1 MENPVRFRFGVSQC
15 LWGAMRTAL
24 KCNNNNHPPTH
35 TASEKVRCWAVGL
48 LDAAGS
54 SSADVTHQ
62 PAAEGASTRL
72 GKPFI
77 AITAELFFCSHF
89 SHYHVAHSRGGGFA
103 RGGKYFL
110 SIVVCF
116 TLFGLGFFFGMRW
129 YVAQKRIIP
138 WANVVCGALYCLS
151 ENTAVTSNEF
161 PYGKIERTR
170 FNGD

>member
-1 MENPVRFRFGVSQC
+1 MVVLVRVLVLAGHGKPGSVRFGVSQC

-54 SSADVTHQ
+54 SSVDVTHQ

-77 AITAELFFCSHF
+77 AIKAELFFLF
-89 SHYHVAHSRGGGFA
+89 SLFSLSRG
-103 RGGKYFL
+103 
-110 SIVVCF
+110 
-116 TLFGLGFFFGMRW
+116 TL
-129 YVAQKRIIP
+129 
-138 WANVVCGALYCLS
+138 
-151 ENTAVTSNEF
+151 
-161 PYGKIERTR
+161 
-170 FNGD
+170 